1 MAVGPIAR
9 LLAQV
14 IVPVIAIVARA
25 LPAAYAQA
33 LQNAK
38 KNGTAAA
45 TAASESSLLRKA
57 ISRSE
62 ALQILNLTESEATAE
77 AVQRQYEK
85 YMAANAVKPGTG
97 GSFYLQSK
105 VYRANELLSDFTKQ
119 QQHQQENQTSTSDK
133 Q

>member
-14 IVPVIAIVARA
+14 IVPVIAIVARS

-45 TAASESSLLRKA
+45 ASESSLLRKV

-62 ALQILNLTESEATAE
+62 ALQILNLTESEATVE

-119 QQHQQENQTSTSDK
+119 QQQENQTSTSEK

>member
-14 IVPVIAIVARA
+14 IVPVIAIVARS

-45 TAASESSLLRKA
+45 ASESSLLRKL

-62 ALQILNLTESEATAE
+62 ALQILNLTESEATVE

-119 QQHQQENQTSTSDK
+119 QQQENQTSTSEK